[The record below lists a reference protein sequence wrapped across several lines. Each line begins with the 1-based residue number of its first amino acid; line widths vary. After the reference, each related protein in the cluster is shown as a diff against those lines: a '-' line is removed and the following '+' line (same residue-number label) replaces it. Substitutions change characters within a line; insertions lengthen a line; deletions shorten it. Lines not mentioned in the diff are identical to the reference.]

1 MTLLDQRNEPVRD
14 MRMEPASQQASLID
28 VIERLVTNP
37 AADVAKLREL
47 IDMQRELMREQAR
60 VEFEAA
66 FVEMQ
71 KELPIIREKGRIEV
85 SGQLRSKFARH
96 EDITEIVRPILGKWG
111 FSLRHKNEQQ
121 NGSLLI
127 TAILSHRSGHQVTD
141 TFDCGPDAS
150 GGKNNVQAMGS
161 TREYG
166 RRYTTESIL
175 NIVTT
180 GADNDAQAAGKKTE
194 TTEAEPAGYTEF
206 LQLMESEAMSGTAKM
221 MACWNKAHVDQRN
234 YLIRTDRKRWEAIKT
249 TAAEVGA
256 KK

>member
-14 MRMEPASQQASLID
+14 MRLEPVTQQNSLID

-47 IDMQRELMREQAR
+47 IDMQREIVREQAR
-60 VEFEAA
+60 VAFEAD
-66 FVEMQ
+66 FVDMQ
-71 KELPIIREKGRIEV
+71 KELPIIAEKGEIKV
-85 SGQLRSKFARH
+85 NGSLRSKFAKH
-96 EDITEIVRPILGKWG
+96 EDIIEIVRPILAKWG

-121 NGSLLI
+121 ERSLTI
-127 TAILSHRSGHQVTD
+127 TAILSHRAGHQVTD
-141 TFDCGPDAS
+141 TFVCPPDNS
-150 GGKNNVQAMGS
+150 GGKNDVQAMGS

-175 NIVTT
+175 NIVTR
-180 GADNDAQAAGKKTE
+180 AQDNDAQSASKKPE
-194 TTEAEPAGYTEF
+194 TTETAPAGYVEF
-206 LQLMESEAMSGTAKM
+206 LQLLESEAMNGTAKM